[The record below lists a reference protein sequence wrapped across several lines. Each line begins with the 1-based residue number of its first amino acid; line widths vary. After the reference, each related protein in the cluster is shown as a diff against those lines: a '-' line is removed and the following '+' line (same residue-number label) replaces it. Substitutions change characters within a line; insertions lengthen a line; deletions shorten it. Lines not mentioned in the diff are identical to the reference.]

1 MSRRGAKQKKR
12 METLLHEIKE
22 YWTTRTEG
30 YSEVNQKELEGTQ
43 KEAWLSV
50 LTEQFPEGDKDRI
63 RILDV
68 GCGPGF
74 FPRILAEA
82 GYWVT
87 AVDYTPQM
95 LKKAAENAGM
105 YRKRITFLRM
115 DAQNLEFPDGTFD
128 VVISRNLTWNLEHP
142 EQAYREWHRVLR
154 PGGILLNFDANWY
167 GYLYDEEKR
176 EAYEQDRKNVE
187 SQSLE
192 DHYLCTDI
200 DAMERIARKV
210 PLSHITRPQW
220 DTEVMEETG
229 FEEIS
234 WDTDVW
240 KRVWSEEERLN
251 YASTPMFMVTGRKNT
266 ERLGQK

>member
-1 MSRRGAKQKKR
+1 
-12 METLLHEIKE
+12 
-22 YWTTRTEG
+22 
-30 YSEVNQKELEGTQ
+30 
-43 KEAWLSV
+43 
-50 LTEQFPEGDKDRI
+50 
-63 RILDV
+63 
-68 GCGPGF
+68 
-74 FPRILAEA
+74 
-82 GYWVT
+82 
-87 AVDYTPQM
+87 
-95 LKKAAENAGM
+95 M
-105 YRKRITFLRM
+105 YRERITFLRM
-115 DAQNLEFPDGTFD
+115 DAQNLEFPDSTFD